1 MQIHVLF
8 GTESNNAAD
17 LAERAKK
24 ALATAGHAAT
34 VVDMGDVSPASLP
47 SLGTL
52 LVVTSTYGNGD
63 PPGNAEALH
72 AYLMK
77 KCPPLPGLRFA
88 VCALGDKTYDR
99 FCQCGK
105 DFDRR
110 LGELGGTRL
119 TDRQDCDVDYDAPFE
134 AWLARVLAA
143 LAATPAASATTGP
156 TEGVVALEPPKPAAP
171 GTRRN
176 PVLAEV
182 RGLRRL
188 SGPGSTKETLHVEL
202 SLAGTGLA
210 YEPGDSLG
218 VYPTNDP
225 ALVEAILT
233 AAPCDGGARV
243 HVGGPGHAGGLGSG
257 SLTLREAL
265 LTRLDLAHVDA
276 RLCDATGLP
285 VAEDRQVLDML
296 EDARRPLTPQGLA
309 DALRPLVPRPYSL
322 ASSLRATPDQAHFTI
337 DVVRWTARGRART
350 GVASSM
356 FADRCPPGTKIPV
369 YLHASPHFRLPAA
382 DTPIVMIGP
391 GTGVAPFRAFLEERA
406 AVGAR
411 GRNWLF
417 FGARHAACDFL
428 YGDEL
433 VALRDRGVLTRLDC
447 AFSRDGAERIY
458 VQRRMREH
466 AAELRRWIDDGAY
479 VYVCGDAKRM
489 APDVQAALI
498 EIVGDRAALDRLE
511 AAGRYCKDVY

>member
-24 ALATAGHAAT
+24 VLAKAGHAAT
-34 VVDMGDVSPASLP
+34 VVDMGDVSTASFAA
-47 SLGTL
+47 LGTV
-52 LVVTSTYGNGD
+52 LVITSTYGNGD

-110 LGELGGTRL
+110 LGELGATRL
-119 TDRQDCDVDYDAPFE
+119 TDRQDCDVDYDAPFD
-134 AWLARVLAA
+134 AWLARVVAA
-143 LAATPAASATTGP
+143 LAASAPTAGDAAPAA
-156 TEGVVALEPPKPAAP
+156 VALEPQKPAAP

-182 RGLRRL
+182 LGVRRL

-202 SLAGTGLA
+202 SLAGTGLV

-225 ALVEAILT
+225 ALVDAILA
-233 AAPCDGGARV
+233 AAPCDGAARV
-243 HVGGPGHAGGLGSG
+243 HLSGAGHAGGLGSG

-296 EDARRPLTPQGLA
+296 EDARRPLTPQALA

-322 ASSLRATPDQAHFTI
+322 ASSLRAAPGQAHFTI

-356 FADRCPPGTKIPV
+356 FADRCPKGTKVPV
-369 YLHASPHFRLPAA
+369 YLHASPHFRLPAPDA
-382 DTPIVMIGP
+382 PIVMIGP

-406 AVGAR
+406 ATGAR

-417 FGARHAACDFL
+417 FGARQAACDFL
-428 YGDEL
+428 YGEEL

-458 VQRRMREH
+458 VQRRMREQ
-466 AAELRRWIDDGAY
+466 AAELRRWIDEGAT